1 MLTFLIDELIQMKIK
16 KLILLLCLSLV
27 SPIQLMASAFDKGV
41 VNASIIFGS
50 GRAYNDSYNVLG
62 VGIGYFLVNGLHIG
76 LDYEY
81 WSGGEPTIQQ
91 ISPRVSYVFNRNGG
105 LSPYV
110 GAFYRKTKIDTL
122 PDSDA
127 YGGRAGVYLRSG
139 GNFVLGAG
147 MAYIEYSDCEKTV
160 FNDCSDTYPEF
171 SFAAYF

>member
-1 MLTFLIDELIQMKIK
+1 MKYK

-27 SPIQLMASAFDKGV
+27 SPIQLMASPFDKGV

-139 GNFVLGAG
+139 GNFILGAG